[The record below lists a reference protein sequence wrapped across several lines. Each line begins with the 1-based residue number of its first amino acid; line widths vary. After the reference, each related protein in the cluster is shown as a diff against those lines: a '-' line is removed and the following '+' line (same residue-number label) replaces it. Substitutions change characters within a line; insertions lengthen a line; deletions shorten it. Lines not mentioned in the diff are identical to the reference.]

1 MTLPAEAPIP
11 TAGSDVLCAGLV
23 HVYTGEEE
31 PIVALRNVELVVR
44 GGEML
49 ALLGPS
55 GSGKSTLLW
64 LLSGLLRPTGGK
76 VLVAGHDLS
85 RMDERALSRLRSTEL
100 ALLLQEPLHNLLP
113 YATALDNLAFAQR
126 GARRRHW
133 PLRWSPNE
141 LIDIFELGRLAR
153 RPVYQLSGG
162 EQQRVAMA
170 SVISTSPRVVLAD
183 EPTCQLDHAGRD
195 AMIEALQLAHD
206 ISGATVI
213 VVTHDPSVA
222 AALPRT
228 LTISHG
234 VIGAEGRRGRNF
246 AVIGRDGAVQL
257 PPDVAIRY
265 PPGTLFRVAVEDNV
279 VELRPEREEG
289 ESGP

>member
-1 MTLPAEAPIP
+1 MTLQAEAPL
-11 TAGSDVLCAGLV
+11 AASGADVVCAGLV
-23 HVYTGEEE
+23 HVYPGEEE
-31 PIVALRNVELVVR
+31 PIVALRNVDLIVR

-55 GSGKSTLLW
+55 GSGKSTLLS

-113 YATALDNLAFAQR
+113 YATAAENLSFAQR
-126 GARRRHW
+126 GARSRRW
-133 PLRWSPNE
+133 PLRFTPDE
-141 LIDIFELGRLAR
+141 LIDVFELGAIAR
-153 RPVYQLSGG
+153 RPVHQLSGS

-183 EPTCQLDHAGRD
+183 EPTCQLDRVGRD
-195 AMIEALQLAHD
+195 GLIDTLRRAHD
-206 ISGATVI
+206 LTGATVI
-213 VVTHDPSVA
+213 VVTHDPAVA
-222 AALPRT
+222 GALPRT

-257 PPDVAIRY
+257 PPDIALQY
-265 PPGTLFRVAVEDNV
+265 PPGTLFRVAVDDNV
-279 VELRPEREEG
+279 VELRPEQGEE
-289 ESGP
+289 EPQ